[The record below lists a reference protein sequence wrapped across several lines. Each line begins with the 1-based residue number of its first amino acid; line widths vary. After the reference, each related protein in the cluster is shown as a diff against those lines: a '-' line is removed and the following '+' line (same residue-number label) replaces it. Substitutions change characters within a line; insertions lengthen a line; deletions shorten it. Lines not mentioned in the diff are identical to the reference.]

1 MISSYGDSY
10 SQEWPELAQLVPEDA
25 LRILEVGC
33 RTGALGRRLK
43 KKRPQREVVGL
54 ESDYEAAERARERL
68 DKVFVGPIER
78 TDLFYP
84 DGYFDCILYPDILH
98 RLVDPWVVLRRHR
111 RLLSPAGLILARV
124 PNLQYI
130 QNLKKGLQLRPES
143 GLNGHEEARY
153 AGLPDRQ
160 CLRHFTSDDVQQLFF
175 ETGFEIE
182 LVQPESEQ
190 AIQSL
195 RQKPDCTTLVL
206 GRASIDLRGLSEK
219 QSTQFLVPHF
229 LVCARHRAEPAIPRR
244 VSIIIPVC
252 SQLDYTRQCLDSLF
266 AHTSAF
272 HELILVNN
280 GSDDETPAYFQQL
293 LDQWETLLDER
304 AGNQSPRKPGDPLPI
319 LASGDAVLRVITNSK
334 NIGFPAAVNQGIQTA
349 TGEYILVLHNDII
362 LTAGWLE
369 GLLRC
374 AEIAPRTGI
383 VGPTSNCILPTQ
395 KDSQALY
402 EGADGLAEHA
412 ENVRQ
417 KRYGQWFDVP
427 NVSGV
432 CMLIKRGVIEKI
444 GAFDERFGLG
454 LLEDNDFC
462 LRARNAGFQV
472 FVAADVFI
480 HHFGGRT
487 FEALNIDAAALLR
500 ENEQK
505 FQEKLRKQPEGN
517 GAATRL
523 DQPKTAE
530 TPPGSVLRALPADGT
545 SEPDDYPSLTKAL
558 LEKGREAARTGQFDD
573 ALDVFEKAIE
583 HAPDNAEAHNDLA
596 WVCFRKGL
604 NDRAERHWQKSLELA
619 PSNIPAR
626 RNLAD
631 FYFNHERFAE
641 AIALY
646 EQLVLNE
653 AADAEVVDTLGDAYF
668 EVRNY
673 EAAAVAYE
681 MLTQAFQSA
690 GPETPAV
697 TRIKQ
702 KLHFARQR
710 QRECLIV

>member
-1 MISSYGDSY
+1 MISSYGDAY
-10 SQEWPELAQLVPEDA
+10 SQEWPELAQLVPEHA

-33 RTGALGRRLK
+33 RTGALGGRLK
-43 KKRPQREVVGL
+43 QQRPQREVVGL
-54 ESDYEAAERARERL
+54 EPDYEAAERARARL

-84 DGYFDCILYPDILH
+84 DGYFDCILYPDILQ

-124 PNLQYI
+124 PNLQHI
-130 QNLKKGLQLRPES
+130 QNLKKGLQVRPES
-143 GLNGHEEARY
+143 GLNGHGETRL

-175 ETGFEIE
+175 ESGFEIE

-190 AIQSL
+190 SVQSL
-195 RQKPDCTTLVL
+195 RRKPDCKTLVL

-219 QSTQFLVPHF
+219 QSSQFLVPHF
-229 LVCARHRAEPAIPRR
+229 LVCARHRAEPVIPRR
-244 VSIIIPVC
+244 VSIVIPVC
-252 SQLDYTRQCLDSLF
+252 GQLQYTRQCLESLF
-266 AHTSAF
+266 AHTAAF
-272 HELILVNN
+272 HEVILVNN
-280 GSDDETPAYFQQL
+280 GSEDETAAYFQQL
-293 LDQWETLLDER
+293 LDQWESLLEAR
-304 AGNQSPRKPGDPLPI
+304 AGNQPPRKPGDPLPL

-349 TGEYILVLHNDII
+349 TGEYILVLHNDTN

-369 GLLRC
+369 GLVRC
-374 AEIAPRTGI
+374 AEIAPGAGI
-383 VGPTSNCILPTQ
+383 VGPASNCALPAQ
-395 KDSQALY
+395 KDAQALY
-402 EGADGLAEHA
+402 EGPDGLAEYA

-417 KRYGQWFDVP
+417 RRYGQWFDVP
-427 NVSGV
+427 DVSGA
-432 CMLIKRGVIEKI
+432 CLLIKRAVIVKI
-444 GAFDERFGLG
+444 GAFDERFGPG
-454 LLEDNDFC
+454 LLADSDFC
-462 LRARNAGFQV
+462 FRARKAGFHA

-487 FEALNIDAAALLR
+487 FEALNIDTAALR
-500 ENEQK
+500 RANEQK
-505 FQEKLRKQPEGN
+505 FQEKLREQPGN
-517 GAATRL
+517 GAATRP
-523 DQPKTAE
+523 DRPKTAE
-530 TPPGSVLRALPADGT
+530 TPPISALKALPAHGA
-545 SEPDDYPSLTKAL
+545 SEPDDYPSLTQAL
-558 LEKGREAARTGQFDD
+558 LEKGREAARAGQFDE
-573 ALDVFEKAIE
+573 ALAVLEKAIE

-619 PSNIPAR
+619 PSNMPAR

-646 EQLVLNE
+646 EQLVLHE

-673 EAAAVAYE
+673 EAAAMAYE
-681 MLTQAFQSA
+681 MLSQAFQSA
-690 GPETPAV
+690 DPEAPAV